1 MNNHTHN
8 PVEHFWITTKLSTD
22 FFGFQ
27 SYSYFDHVSCALL
40 PTWFKSNQVIEKLKI
55 DTYIKNL
62 IKDRL
67 KALRKTTH
75 KNINVMIW

>member
-27 SYSYFDHVSCALL
+27 SYSYFDHVSCTLL
-40 PTWFKSNQVIEKLKI
+40 PTWFKSSQVLEKKGENCFIHTKVPPLSTTTNLK
-55 DTYIKNL
+55 
-62 IKDRL
+62 
-67 KALRKTTH
+67 
-75 KNINVMIW
+75 